1 VPETFIFWYSKGQ
14 LFFNF
19 IFKNMRGAKKSI
31 KSFFGFSKK
40 ELNGIFLLCLLTI
53 MVLASPVF
61 YRKLSKAPQYNFQ
74 KFKLEVES
82 FKNSSQLIAEKNSK
96 LNLVNVQYFEFDP
109 NLISDNQW
117 EKLGLSIKQI
127 RVVRNYVNK
136 GGRFFKKED
145 LKRIYSIPESQ
156 YLLLEPYIR
165 IAESKSERKYP
176 EKNKFTKSASSNL
189 SSQITVIELNSAD
202 SVTLL
207 KIRGIGPA
215 FASRIIRFR
224 NRLGGFYKLEQLR
237 EVYGI
242 DSLKYSQIQNQL
254 TLNSN
259 LIQRINVNTVSFD
272 QFKMQ
277 PYLSYKQINALI
289 QYRSQHGNFK
299 NIDDLKKIVLL
310 NEEIIRKIEPY
321 LTF

>member
-1 VPETFIFWYSKGQ
+1 
-14 LFFNF
+14 
-19 IFKNMRGAKKSI
+19 MRGAKKSI

-53 MVLASPVF
+53 MVLASPWF
-61 YRKLSKAPQYNFQ
+61 YRNLSKTPINDFQ

-82 FKNSSQLIAEKNSK
+82 FKNSSQLIPEKNWK
-96 LNLVNVQYFEFDP
+96 PNLAKVQYFEFDP

-117 EKLGLSIKQI
+117 EKLGLSAKQI
-127 RVVRNYVNK
+127 RVVRNYLNK
-136 GGRFFKKED
+136 GGYFFKKED
-145 LKRIYSIPESQ
+145 LRRIYSIPESQ
-156 YLLLEPYIR
+156 YLMLEPFIR

-189 SSQITVIELNSAD
+189 KTQITVIELNSAD

-215 FASRIIRFR
+215 FASRIIRYR

-242 DSLKYSQIQNQL
+242 DSLKFSQIQNQL
-254 TLNSN
+254 TINDI
-259 LIQRINVNTVSFD
+259 LIQRINVNSVSFD

-277 PYLSYKQINALI
+277 PYLSYKQINAI
-289 QYRSQHGNFK
+289 IRYRSQHGNFK
-299 NIDDLKKIVLL
+299 NINDLKKIVIL

-321 LTF
+321 IAF

>member
-1 VPETFIFWYSKGQ
+1 MRGIKSSLK
-14 LFFNF
+14 LFF
-19 IFKNMRGAKKSI
+19 S
-31 KSFFGFSKK
+31 FSKK
-40 ELNGIFLLCLLTI
+40 ELNGVFLLCLLTI
-53 MVLASPVF
+53 MVLACPWF
-61 YRKLSKAPQYNFQ
+61 YRKLSKTPSYDFQ
-74 KFKLEVES
+74 KFKLEAES
-82 FKNSSQLIAEKNSK
+82 FKNASQLIPEKNWK
-96 LNLVNVQYFEFDP
+96 PNLVKVQYFEFDP

-117 EKLGLSIKQI
+117 EKLGLSAKQI
-127 RVVRNYVNK
+127 KVIRNYINK
-136 GGRFFKKED
+136 GGRFFNKED

-156 YLLLEPYIR
+156 YLMLEPYVR

-189 SSQITVIELNSAD
+189 MTQNTVFELNSAD

-215 FASRIIRFR
+215 FASRIIRYR

-242 DSLKYSQIQNQL
+242 DSLKFSQIQNQL

-259 LIQRINVNTVSFD
+259 LIQRINVNVATFE

-277 PYLSYKQINALI
+277 PYLSYKLINAII

-299 NIDDLKKIVLL
+299 NIDDLKKIVIL

-321 LTF
+321 IAF

>member
-61 YRKLSKAPQYNFQ
+61 YRKLSKAPKYNFQ
-74 KFKLEVES
+74 KFKLEAES
-82 FKNSSQLIAEKNSK
+82 FNNASQLIPNKSWK
-96 LNLVNVQYFEFDP
+96 PNLVKVQYFEFDP

-117 EKLGLSIKQI
+117 EKLGLSVKQI
-127 RVVRNYVNK
+127 KVIRNYVNK
-136 GGRFFKKED
+136 GGRFFNKED

-156 YLLLEPYIR
+156 YLMLEPYVR
-165 IAESKSERKYP
+165 IADSKRKYP
-176 EKNKFTKSASSNL
+176 EKNKFTKSSSSNL
-189 SSQITVIELNSAD
+189 ETQITVIELNSAD

-215 FASRIIRFR
+215 FASRIIRYR
-224 NRLGGFYKLEQLR
+224 NRLGGFYRLEQLL

-242 DSLKYSQIQNQL
+242 DSLKFAQIQNQL
-254 TLNSN
+254 TLNSI
-259 LIQRINVNTVSFD
+259 LIQRINVNSVTFD

-277 PYLSYKQINALI
+277 PYLSYKQINAI
-289 QYRSQHGNFK
+289 IRYRSQHGNFK